1 MVCTQFIVDT
11 MLKESEI
18 SKYSTRRTHRTYSP
32 EFKADLVAACQHPGV
47 SIAALAGQ
55 HGMNANVLHRWLR
68 EHQRGA
74 CHSLAAQGT
83 PHSPDT
89 SKPRGLPA
97 FVPVT
102 LSAPMPVD
110 DIQQNTQEIRIE
122 LRRGTLTMVV
132 NWPMHAAADLASWT
146 AAVLK

>member
-1 MVCTQFIVDT
+1 
-11 MLKESEI
+11 MLKDSEI
-18 SKYSTRRTHRTYSP
+18 SNYSTRRTHRTYSP
-32 EFKADLVAACQHPGV
+32 EFKADLVAACQHSGV

-68 EHQRGA
+68 EHQRSAA
-74 CHSLAAQGT
+74 CHSLAAQGA

-132 NWPMHAAADLASWT
+132 SWPMRAEADLASWT

>member
-1 MVCTQFIVDT
+1 
-11 MLKESEI
+11 MLKDSEI
-18 SKYSTRRTHRTYSP
+18 SNYSTRRTHRTYSP

-68 EHQRGA
+68 EHQRSS
-74 CHSLAAQGT
+74 CSPLAAQGT

-89 SKPRGLPA
+89 SKAPGLRA

-102 LSAPMPVD
+102 LSASMPVD
-110 DIQQNTQEIRIE
+110 DIQQNPQEIRIE
-122 LRRGTLTMVV
+122 LRKGALTMVV
-132 NWPMHAAADLASWT
+132 SWPMRAAADLASWT